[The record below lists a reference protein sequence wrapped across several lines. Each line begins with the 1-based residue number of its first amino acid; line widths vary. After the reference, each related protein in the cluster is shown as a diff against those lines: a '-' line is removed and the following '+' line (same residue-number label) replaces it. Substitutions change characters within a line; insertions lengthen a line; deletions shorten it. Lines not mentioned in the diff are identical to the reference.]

1 VPLALTSTVS
11 GPDPRNLLHIIDKGI
26 QPPQGVFDRSMP
38 AFGGS
43 LSDADLAD
51 LASFVR
57 SHFSEAPAW
66 NDLAARVVEI
76 RGSGSAGG
84 N

>member
-1 VPLALTSTVS
+1 
-11 GPDPRNLLHIIDKGI
+11 
-26 QPPQGVFDRSMP
+26 
-38 AFGGS
+38 
-43 LSDADLAD
+43 LSDQDLVDLAT
-51 LASFVR
+51 FVR
-57 SHFSEAPAW
+57 AHFSEAPAW